1 MAETIILWDGT
12 KVNVPEGL
20 TDGEVT
26 NYIART
32 MPNKAIERGI
42 AEDIEREYDIR
53 SGVGDFGTRF
63 ANSLT
68 RGNPEEIKAE
78 FNNIFGVGNWGLAE
92 FSGQPFVTPEGLR
105 AVGIE
110 PKDNRKVMLDGTDTT
125 LYDLVDI
132 IPEAVVG
139 ATALAAEALG
149 PQIAIPGTGA
159 AGGALAKGL
168 LSFIT
173 SRGLVA
179 RSGRLGFGDVAANLG
194 LETAQLVRGTQRE
207 SLGEIIQDAGT
218 EGLAVFM
225 GSLVLGAPFSAAGGV
240 ANRIR
245 QSAVQMS
252 PGKQSVQSV
261 SLKNMAEAQQ
271 RVGKRINDQDAMLL
285 SLRTWVGERGTLL
298 GNLAAKVE
306 GVGTKQLGDT
316 FTKSTKDFLEKYQN
330 IYLNSI
336 RLGDDEFTT
345 LSKLKSQLSKSEQKF
360 GADIIRQAAKF
371 EASPLG
377 KIDIAA
383 RTVRGFKDAAQVKLL
398 AQYRR
403 TMEAFGGEKYYGQF
417 KNLNS
422 FDKDGT
428 VKTLSTQRLA
438 NFLNR
443 VSADSKISVD
453 KVVNSFGPES
463 PLHGRITSRV
473 RITDDG
479 NVVPIRLSK
488 AQQKLKNQGKKY
500 KSPYRDQD
508 ITPQDLFDADKQ
520 IRKQAY
526 SKRANLDTVRTNL
539 SISAAAQNQISRLP
553 EVGSGFKRKLQ
564 TVNKKYSKFA
574 DTYRGKNGLFEQL
587 TKKTTDDSQQ
597 FLNQFVNGAEGR
609 EFATL
614 LDKIDDAFG
623 KGTGKGVVGGSV
635 DDIPDRF
642 LGQTREELLG
652 TLGINFIRENKTDV
666 LKAFEISA
674 ADGATAA
681 KRALSRIN
689 ALETTISK
697 KLGDAKARRA
707 FKEIFGLESIKEY
720 KSLLRQMH
728 TGAPEL
734 PARKMA
740 LAMSFK
746 EAQDFVA
753 ATGQLGANLGKGN
766 NLDLAV
772 QQLRRLEVLD
782 KKAADFY
789 RDLMWSENWGSLVSA
804 QAKGGA
810 PQVNMAIKQWSDNW
824 INARNST
831 NGVEN
836 MTELFGKEV
845 YEGMD
850 DLALNIR
857 GALNI
862 DPMAGALSVAQQP
875 ISFFQGLMN
884 LNLKAAAKPLAFIF
898 GMRQFGP
905 GKPGWLSV
913 NKMISQG
920 MSPEE
925 IVKANSKQFIGA
937 ANKIQ
942 KLSRDA
948 LSGRNGL
955 LAASVSAYLEDAN
968 DMYPLEED
976 VPTVVPQKID
986 PTVQEQEVVPQKMV
1000 PQTVIP
1006 QDTGLTAIQQI
1017 AKMIRPVAGSGVS
1030 ALSEGA
1036 ELARG
1041 AER

>member
-32 MPNKAIERGI
+32 MPNKAIERGV

-53 SGVGDFGTRF
+53 SGVGDFGARF

-78 FNNIFGVGNWGLAE
+78 FNNIFGKGNWGLAE
-92 FSGQPFVTPEGLR
+92 FSGQPFVTPEGLK

-139 ATALAAEALG
+139 ATALAAEVLG
-149 PQIAIPGTGA
+149 PQIAVPGTGV
-159 AGGALAKGL
+159 AGGAAARGL

-173 SRGLVA
+173 GRGLVA
-179 RSGRLGFGDVAANLG
+179 RSGRLGFGDAAANIG
-194 LETAQLVRGTQRE
+194 LETAQLARGTQRE
-207 SLGEIIQDAGT
+207 SLGEVIQDSGT

-240 ANRIR
+240 ANRIKE
-245 QSAVQMS
+245 SAKQMS
-252 PGKQSVQSV
+252 PGKQNISSIA
-261 SLKNMAEAQQ
+261 LKDMAAAQK
-271 RVGKRINDQDAMLL
+271 RVGERIGDDEAMLL
-285 SLRTWVGERGTLL
+285 SLRTLVGERGTLL
-298 GNLAAKVE
+298 GNLATKIE

-316 FTKSTKDFLEKYQN
+316 FTKNTKDFLEKYQR
-330 IYLNSI
+330 IYLNSV
-336 RLGDDEFTT
+336 RLGDDELTT

-360 GADIIRQAAKF
+360 GAEIMRQAAKF

-422 FDKDGT
+422 FNKDGT

-453 KVVNSFGPES
+453 RVVNSFGPES

-479 NVVPIRLSK
+479 KIVPVTK
-488 AQQKLKNQGKKY
+488 KTAHKN
-500 KSPYRDQD
+500 QD

-526 SKRANLDTVRTNL
+526 NKRANLDMVRTNL

-574 DTYRGKNGLFEQL
+574 DTYRGKKGLFEQL

-609 EFATL
+609 EFVTL

-635 DDIPDRF
+635 DDVPDRF
-642 LGQTREELLG
+642 IGQTREELLG

-689 ALETTISK
+689 TLEITISK

-720 KSLLRQMH
+720 KSLLKQMY

-734 PARKMA
+734 PAQKMA

-746 EAQDFVA
+746 EAQKFVDKTA
-753 ATGQLGANLGKGN
+753 ELGANLGKGS
-766 NLDLAV
+766 NLDEAV
-772 QQLRRLEVLD
+772 QQLRQLEVLD

-789 RDLMWSENWGSLVSA
+789 KDLMWSENWGSLVSA
-804 QAKGGA
+804 QAKGSA
-810 PQVNMAIKQWSDNW
+810 PQVNMAIKQWSDDW
-824 INARNST
+824 VNARNST

-836 MTELFGKEV
+836 MMKLFGKEV

-875 ISFFQGLMN
+875 VSFAQGVMN
-884 LNLKAAAKPLAFIF
+884 LNLKAAAKPLAFIY
-898 GMRQFGP
+898 GMKQFGP
-905 GKPGWLSV
+905 GKPGWITI
-913 NKMISQG
+913 NKMISEG
-920 MSPEE
+920 KSIEE
-925 IVKANSKQFIGA
+925 VAKLNSKQIVA
-937 ANKIQ
+937 AADKVQ
-942 KLSRDA
+942 KLSRNA

-955 LAASVSAYLEDAN
+955 FAASVSAYLEDAN
-968 DMYPLEED
+968 DIYPLEED

-986 PTVQEQEVVPQKMV
+986 PMAQEQEVVPQETV
-1000 PQTVIP
+1000 SQAVIP

-1017 AKMIRPVAGSGVS
+1017 AKMIQPIAGTGKSS
-1030 ALSEGA
+1030 LEEGA
-1036 ELARG
+1036 RIAG
-1041 AER
+1041 ASGR